1 MKNKDYRILVTGGSG
16 FIGTNLIEYL
26 LENYK
31 PIDILN
37 IDIADPKIK
46 DHYSL
51 WKKVDI
57 LDKEKLSSTIKSFNP
72 THVVHLA
79 AKPSLYGK
87 TIEDFPEIVQGTEN
101 LVLALN
107 DNKSVKRFIHVSTQF
122 VCYPGVYPQ
131 SDDDYSPYS
140 IYGLSKVES
149 EKIIKS
155 IDPSFEWLILR
166 PTNIWGPWHPSY
178 PYEMWPYLK
187 KRYYM
192 HPGYSKVVK
201 HYGFV
206 INVCYQ
212 ISEFLF
218 NVDINKVSKKAFY
231 TTDPKITSEE
241 WLNAFSVAL
250 SGKKI
255 NRIPKFIWFVLA
267 SFGSLVKALK
277 INFPVD
283 LGRYFRTTVNENL
296 PVEKTIELMDYDANA
311 IKLDEAVKLTVD
323 WLKTN
328 LNEFKDPN

>member
-1 MKNKDYRILVTGGSG
+1 MKRVLITGGSG
-16 FIGTNLIEYL
+16 FIGTNLVEYL
-26 LENYK
+26 LGK
-31 PIDILN
+31 HKSIDILS
-37 IDIADPKIK
+37 IDTEKPKINE
-46 DHYSL
+46 HNSL

-57 LDKEKLSSTIKSFNP
+57 LDKNLLSNTINKFNP
-72 THVVHLA
+72 SHVVHLA
-79 AKPSLYGK
+79 ARPSLYGK
-87 TIEDFPEIVQGTEN
+87 TIEDFPEIVEGTKN
-101 LVLALN
+101 IVLTL
-107 DNKSVKRFIHVSTQF
+107 DNTKSLKRFIHISTQF
-122 VCYPGVYPQ
+122 VCYPGIYPR
-131 SDDDYSPYS
+131 SDEEYSPYT

-149 EKIIKS
+149 EKIIRS
-155 IDPSFEWLILR
+155 IDPDFEWVILR

-192 HPGYSKVVK
+192 HPGYRKIDK

-206 INVCYQ
+206 LNVCYQ

-218 NVDINKVSKKAFY
+218 KIDKDKINKKAFY

-241 WLNAFSVAL
+241 WLNAFSVTL

-255 NRIPKFIWFVLA
+255 NRIPRSMWYVLGA
-267 SFGSLVKALK
+267 VGSFLKSLK
-277 INFPVD
+277 IPFPVD
-283 LGRYFRTTVNENL
+283 LGRYFRTTVNEKL